1 MPYRATS
8 ASNHTPTCTFAPG
21 AILIAKPNYNHSGN
35 ERGGESNH
43 RYALQIGVGDAPP
56 SKMVYNSHSPI
67 YKDLPPKKVVSYHLK
82 TTNIKF
88 NEMTL
93 DKK

>member
-1 MPYRATS
+1 ML
-8 ASNHTPTCTFAPG
+8 HPTKKAY
-21 AILIAKPNYNHSGN
+21 IS
-35 ERGGESNH
+35 R
-43 RYALQIGVGDAPP
+43 
-56 SKMVYNSHSPI
+56 SPI

>member
-1 MPYRATS
+1 MP
-8 ASNHTPTCTFAPG
+8 PF
-21 AILIAKPNYNHSGN
+21 
-35 ERGGESNH
+35 
-43 RYALQIGVGDAPP
+43 
-56 SKMVYNSHSPI
+56 KMVYNSRSPI